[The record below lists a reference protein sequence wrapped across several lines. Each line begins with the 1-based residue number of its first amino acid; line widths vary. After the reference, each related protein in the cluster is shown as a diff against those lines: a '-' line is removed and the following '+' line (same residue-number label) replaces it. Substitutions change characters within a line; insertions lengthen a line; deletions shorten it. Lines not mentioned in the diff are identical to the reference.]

1 MALLSPEYRDAFVAA
16 DVTVIT
22 EIYPSGDAPIPG
34 VTGKLVVNAILDAHP
49 HQRVVWL
56 PRRHDLVE
64 FLAREVRSGDVC
76 VSMGCGDVA
85 GLPSEVLARRVE
97 LDAERFAT

>member
-1 MALLSPEYRDAFVAA
+1 MALMSPEYCDAFVGA
-16 DVTVIT
+16 DLAVIT
-22 EIYPSGDAPIPG
+22 DIYPSGDAPIPG

-49 HQRVVWL
+49 YQQVVWL
-56 PRRHDLVE
+56 PRRHDLIE

-85 GLPSEVLARRVE
+85 SLPSEVIARRLE
-97 LDAERFAT
+97 LEAERTQR